1 MTPAHGEMAVLVVDD
16 NRDAADMLR
25 DVLEL
30 AGHHVE
36 VAYDG
41 EHALEH
47 ARRLHPALVL
57 CDIGLPAG
65 MDGYAVARAIRADR
79 ELRGAYLVALTG
91 YGRKED
97 RDMALA
103 AGFDD
108 HLTKPVDLARIER
121 LVRDRNAR
129 APDPPPP

>member
-30 AGHHVE
+30 AGHRVA
-36 VAYDG
+36 VAYEG
-41 EHALEH
+41 EQAVEQV
-47 ARRLHPALVL
+47 RRLRPAVVL
-57 CDIGLPAG
+57 CDIGLPPG

-79 ELRGAYLVALTG
+79 ALAGVYLVAFTG

-103 AGFDD
+103 AGFDA
-108 HLTKPVDLARIER
+108 HVTKPVDLADIER
-121 LVRDRNAR
+121 IVRAR
-129 APDPPPP
+129 TRVS